1 MTTTLYDQLE
11 RRILLLD
18 GGFGTMVQGYG
29 LQEEDYRGRR
39 FAGWP
44 VQLKGCN
51 DLLALTRPDVVREI
65 HEKYLRAGADIIETD
80 SFNANAVS
88 LADYRLEECAY
99 EISKAAAGIARSAA
113 DEFTARN
120 PQKPRFVAG
129 SVGPT
134 NRTASMS
141 ADVQNPAAREVT
153 FAQLVAAYTD
163 QVRGLVDGG
172 ADILLV
178 ETVFD
183 TLNAKAALW
192 AIDTLCE
199 RLGRAIP
206 VMVSGTLADASGRTL
221 SGQTVEAFAVSVS
234 HANLL
239 SVGLNCAYGAKQLLP
254 YLERLAAVA
263 GTRISAHPNAGLPNV
278 MGGYDETPEMFA
290 GDVGEYMRRGLVNI
304 VGGCCG
310 TTPAHIFEL
319 SKISGDYAPRPVP
332 APKHITTLSGLEPLR
347 IVPEANFINVGERTN
362 VAGSARFARLIREAN
377 YEEALSVARA
387 QVDAGAQ
394 IVDVCMDDG
403 LIDGPAAMRTF
414 LNLMASE
421 PEIARVPVMIDSSK
435 WEVLQAGLEVTQGK
449 SVVNSISLKEGEA
462 EFLRRAAEIHRFGA
476 SAVVMLFDE
485 RGQADT
491 FERKAEVAERAY
503 KLLTDNGFPPE
514 DIIFDPN
521 VLAVATGIAEHDGYA
536 KAFIDATRWIK
547 EHLPHA
553 KVSGGVSNLSFAFRG
568 NNTVREAMHSAF
580 LYHAIRA
587 GMDMGIVNPQM
598 LKVYSQI
605 EPELLCHVEDV
616 ILCRRADAAE
626 RLAEYAHGVQQTAQA
641 QPQAPDAWRAG
652 TLGERIAH
660 AMLKGVADYVEQDA
674 LEGYEALGSPMA
686 VIDTLLMPAMEQ
698 VGTLF
703 GEGKMFLPQVV
714 KTARVMKRAVA
725 ALTPYI
731 EQGSA
736 ANAHNSGKVLIAT
749 VKGDVH
755 DIGKNIVAVVMACNG
770 YEIRDL
776 GVMVEP
782 ERIVEEAVAWGAQC
796 ICLSGL
802 ITPSLD
808 EMARVCEELERRG
821 LRIPVIIG
829 GATTSDLHTAVKIAP
844 VYSGVAVHS
853 ANASRNSQILA
864 QLLGPDGDLYAD
876 KVKADQQVL
885 REEYARRLRERDL
898 IPIAEARAARRGA
911 AQHEP
916 VVPLHTGRMVFPDFD
931 VADAEP
937 YIDWS
942 FFFAAWGLKGR
953 YPEILDHPE
962 KGAEAR
968 KVFADAQALL
978 ARIRDERLLTLQGV
992 AGIFPARSEGDDIL
1006 VTDAKG
1012 REKRLPMLR
1021 NQTRGEENLSLAD
1034 FIAPDGDWI
1043 GCFAL
1048 TAGIGLKE
1056 LAEKF
1061 RAGGDDYSAIMAKLL
1076 ADRLTEAFA
1085 EAVHA
1090 FRHAAHPRAGSPRP
1104 VPRPPHGLRLPGL
1117 ARPFAQTRGLRPARG
1132 RGDDRNAADRK
1143 LDDRPRGGAV
1153 RTDVLRRR
1161 LLFGRDHRRRTAA
1174 RLRTPPRNGGR
1185 NRKKDYTEQR
1195 MNVVEIINEAI
1206 ASGRTRFAF
1215 ELLPP
1220 LKGDGMQKIFAAV
1233 EPLMALDPTYVNI
1246 TFHRE
1251 GIKETERE
1259 DGSVEWHVVR
1269 RRPGTVGISA
1279 AIQNRY
1285 GVEVVP
1291 HLICGGLS
1299 KYDIEDTLIDM
1310 DFLGLHNVLALRGD
1324 KSQNEK
1330 RFMPHPQGHAHA
1342 VDLVR
1347 QIADMNRGKFIDG
1360 EVEECHHSKFSI
1372 GVAGYPEVHAEA
1384 RDITSDIARLRDKVD
1399 AGAEYVITQ
1408 MFFDNAKY
1416 FDFVRRCREA
1426 GITVPIIPGIKP
1438 LSTLRHL
1445 EILPETFGVKL
1456 PEELVREV
1464 KAHPDGVREV
1474 GTEWAIAQSRELMA
1488 AGVPVLHYYT
1498 MSRTTNIQKIV
1509 KAVF

>member
-1 MTTTLYDQLE
+1 MTDIREYLA
-11 RRILLLD
+11 RKPLLFD
-18 GGFGTMVQGYG
+18 GGMGTYYKAAPGADCEMANLTDPEGVKKVHAEYLAAGAQAIKTNTFGLPRMAAAQMPGWEELAEAGWKLACDAAAEKDAAVFADLGPAPDTEAAPASSAYG
-29 LQEEDYRGRR
+29 L
-39 FAGWP
+39 
-44 VQLKGCN
+44 
-51 DLLALTRPDVVREI
+51 
-65 HEKYLRAGADIIETD
+65 
-80 SFNANAVS
+80 
-88 LADYRLEECAY
+88 
-99 EISKAAAGIARSAA
+99 
-113 DEFTARN
+113 
-120 PQKPRFVAG
+120 VA
-129 SVGPT
+129 
-134 NRTASMS
+134 
-141 ADVQNPAAREVT
+141 QQ
-153 FAQLVAAYTD
+153 F
-163 QVRGLVDGG
+163 
-172 ADILLV
+172 
-178 ETVFD
+178 
-183 TLNAKAALW
+183 AALG
-192 AIDTLCE
+192 AKNFLFETLSSDVGIVE
-199 RLGRAIP
+199 AVKALRVAVP
-206 VMVSGTLADASGRTL
+206 DAFVMVS
-221 SGQTVEAFAVSVS
+221 FAVLPDGYTREG
-234 HANLL
+234 LL
-239 SVGLNCAYGAKQLLP
+239 FRDLLRRMEQSGVVDAVGLNCVSAPGAMKKLVQSLGETLLP
-254 YLERLAAVA
+254 LSVM
-263 GTRISAHPNAGLPNV
+263 PNAGYPVVTRARVLYQGKPAYFARE
-278 MGGYDETPEMFA
+278 MGQIAAA
-290 GDVGEYMRRGLVNI
+290 GVRIL
-304 VGGCCG
+304 GGCCG

-605 EPELLCHVEDV
+605 EPELLCRVEDV

-626 RLAEYAHGVQQTAQA
+626 RLTEYAQQVRTTAET

-829 GATTSDLHTAVKIAP
+829 GATTSNLHTAVKIAP
-844 VYSGVAVHS
+844 VYSGLVIHS
-853 ANASRNSQILA
+853 PNASRNSQILA
-864 QLLGPDGDLYAD
+864 QLLGPDGQLYAD
-876 KVKADQQVL
+876 KVRADQQAL
-885 REEYARRLRERDL
+885 RSDYLRAERTRNL
-898 IPIAEARAARRGA
+898 IPIVEVRKTRKGA
-911 AQHEP
+911 APHLP
-916 VVPLHTGRMVFPDFD
+916 VEPLHPGRMVFPDFD

-968 KVFADAQALL
+968 KVFADAETLL
-978 ARIRDERLLTLQGV
+978 
-992 AGIFPARSEGDDIL
+992 
-1006 VTDAKG
+1006 
-1012 REKRLPMLR
+1012 
-1021 NQTRGEENLSLAD
+1021 
-1034 FIAPDGDWI
+1034 
-1043 GCFAL
+1043 
-1048 TAGIGLKE
+1048 
-1056 LAEKF
+1056 
-1061 RAGGDDYSAIMAKLL
+1061 
-1076 ADRLTEAFA
+1076 
-1085 EAVHA
+1085 
-1090 FRHAAHPRAGSPRP
+1090 
-1104 VPRPPHGLRLPGL
+1104 
-1117 ARPFAQTRGLRPARG
+1117 
-1132 RGDDRNAADRK
+1132 
-1143 LDDRPRGGAV
+1143 
-1153 RTDVLRRR
+1153 
-1161 LLFGRDHRRRTAA
+1161 
-1174 RLRTPPRNGGR
+1174 
-1185 NRKKDYTEQR
+1185 
-1195 MNVVEIINEAI
+1195 
-1206 ASGRTRFAF
+1206 
-1215 ELLPP
+1215 
-1220 LKGDGMQKIFAAV
+1220 AAV
-1233 EPLMALDPTYVNI
+1233 EA
-1246 TFHRE
+1246 
-1251 GIKETERE
+1251 
-1259 DGSVEWHVVR
+1259 
-1269 RRPGTVGISA
+1269 
-1279 AIQNRY
+1279 
-1285 GVEVVP
+1285 
-1291 HLICGGLS
+1291 
-1299 KYDIEDTLIDM
+1299 
-1310 DFLGLHNVLALRGD
+1310 
-1324 KSQNEK
+1324 
-1330 RFMPHPQGHAHA
+1330 
-1342 VDLVR
+1342 
-1347 QIADMNRGKFIDG
+1347 
-1360 EVEECHHSKFSI
+1360 
-1372 GVAGYPEVHAEA
+1372 
-1384 RDITSDIARLRDKVD
+1384 
-1399 AGAEYVITQ
+1399 
-1408 MFFDNAKY
+1408 
-1416 FDFVRRCREA
+1416 
-1426 GITVPIIPGIKP
+1426 
-1438 LSTLRHL
+1438 
-1445 EILPETFGVKL
+1445 
-1456 PEELVREV
+1456 V
-1464 KAHPDGVREV
+1464 KARG
-1474 GTEWAIAQSRELMA
+1474 
-1488 AGVPVLHYYT
+1488 
-1498 MSRTTNIQKIV
+1498 
-1509 KAVF
+1509 